1 MKRVCSISAVVL
13 ITAYAIFRENAPSS
27 CVYDISSEQSE
38 NFVKEF
44 SRRFNDKNDAWLV
57 LGNRGVTNYYV
68 ERFSKNWF
76 FWADHLSADSIGVS
90 GSFLDLE
97 NWNRVSKILPKKIK
111 YIAADFNELV
121 DYPKRND
128 IIESAKNIL
137 ETDGMFCIEDVYNN
151 KTGRFDHFTDED
163 FQMLSQNFD
172 IKYAVCDGY
181 VSALPYTSD
190 QSSNKRLDMYKG
202 LETMILRL
210 ASAEK
215 DEKKKILPCITKALY
230 SRSSSIDKKLTKKL
244 VRNVVTTPR
253 LVRLIRK
260 YENFID
266 ESNNIKEYIAK
277 EEKEIETLKSEIS
290 KFEKVEN
297 MIGAASD
304 GLSSISKN
312 VGNATKNLGLLIG
325 GKGRLNFSFL
335 NNLSK
340 VFGKESSEDIQ
351 KKLKEDHNKLSYHEG
366 NVLELKTQL
375 KLVKK
380 GSDEVREEILK
391 CNEENYEKF
400 ERDELLKPYLEYKK
414 TELNDIIKDSKEAS
428 SEFWKEYDSSGGT
441 ISEIEFLSKE
451 LEKSWSPDVIVQNEV
466 SIDYI
471 QSEDRQNM
479 ADSSRIVIMFV
490 KNND

>member
-13 ITAYAIFRENAPSS
+13 IIAYVIFRGNAPSS
-27 CVYDISSEQSE
+27 GVYDLSSDQSE

-44 SRRFNDKNDAWLV
+44 SRRFDNENDVWLV
-57 LGNRGVTNYYV
+57 LGNRGITNYYV

-76 FWADHLSADSIGVS
+76 FWADHLSSDSIGVS

-128 IIESAKNIL
+128 IIESAKDIL
-137 ETDGMFCIEDVYNN
+137 ETEGIFCIEDVYNN
-151 KTGRFDHFTDED
+151 KKGEFDHFTEED
-163 FQMLSQNFD
+163 FETLSQNFD

-190 QSSNKRLDMYKG
+190 QGSNKRLDMYKG
-202 LETMILRL
+202 LEIMILRL

-230 SRSSSIDKKLTKKL
+230 SRSSSVDKKLTKKL

-260 YENFID
+260 YENFIE
-266 ESNNIKEYIAK
+266 ESNNIKEYIGK
-277 EEKEIETLKSEIS
+277 EEKEIESLKSEIGN
-290 KFEKVEN
+290 FEKVEN
-297 MIGAASD
+297 MIGAASS

-312 VGNATKNLGLLIG
+312 AGETTKKLGFLGVSIS
-325 GKGRLNFSFL
+325 KQSISFL

-375 KLVKK
+375 DLVKK
-380 GSDEVREEILK
+380 GSEEVKDEILK

-414 TELNDIIKDSKEAS
+414 TELVDIIKESKEAS
-428 SEFWKEYDSSGGT
+428 NEFWREYDSSGGT

-466 SIDYI
+466 PIEYI
-471 QSEDRQNM
+471 QSEDRQRM

-490 KNND
+490 KK